1 MAAPRVLPGD
11 VVVSRD
17 GGRDHLAVNAGP
29 KGAQLLEVVAALSP
43 DQSIRIHIPHVLD
56 DLGGRAPV
64 GGGEDLDGRDHVLD
78 GGGEVS
84 KLESDGT
91 NLSALREPLVDQLFQ
106 DGRVEPPLL
115 GEVEHRRFDEE
126 GGPAFEGAL
135 S

>member
-29 KGAQLLEVVAALSP
+29 KGAQLLEVIAALSP

-64 GGGEDLDGRDHVLD
+64 GGGEDLDSRDHVLD

-115 GEVEHRRFDEE
+115 GEV
-126 GGPAFEGAL
+126 
-135 S
+135 

>member
-29 KGAQLLEVVAALSP
+29 EGTELLEIVARLGP
-43 DQSIRIHIPHVLD
+43 NQSIRIHIPHVLD

-64 GGGEDLDGRDHVLD
+64 GGGEDLDGRYHV
-78 GGGEVS
+78 
-84 KLESDGT
+84 
-91 NLSALREPLVDQLFQ
+91 F
-106 DGRVEPPLL
+106 DGR
-115 GEVEHRRFDEE
+115 
-126 GGPAFEGAL
+126 